1 MKTFTLDV
9 PEIAV
14 DQQAANRQ
22 LVLSFASEP
31 DFVAGRR
38 AWIKYRELG
47 VTAASKGAMRAQ
59 VILAGLGE
67 NKPSGWHLHR
77 CDMQFLYVV
86 SGAIHI
92 AFSPDRIF
100 RFEAGDSL
108 MIPGGTIHMEL
119 GGDEGVEVIE
129 VSVPAEMGTENCASP
144 WGDVNI
150 DFSTYR
156 R

>member
-9 PEIAV
+9 PAIAV
-14 DQQAANRQ
+14 DDQAKNRQ

-31 DFVAGRR
+31 EFVSGRR

-47 VTAASKGAMRAQ
+47 VTHASEGAMRAQ
-59 VILAGLGE
+59 VIVAGQGE
-67 NKPSGWHLHR
+67 NKPTGWHLHR
-77 CDMQFLYVV
+77 CDMQFLYVI

-100 RFEAGDSL
+100 RFEAGDSV
-108 MIPGGTIHMEL
+108 MIPGGTMHMEL
-119 GGDEGVEVIE
+119 GGDDGVEVIE
-129 VSVPAEMGTENCASP
+129 VSIPAEMGTETCTPP
-144 WGDVNI
+144 WGDADI